1 MKTNRPP
8 KRAFESI
15 LLVFLVFSFVLGA
28 CTAPAGSASQN
39 ANSTDTRF
47 STQAE
52 TVAPSLLNSTPEPSP
67 TLTLASLPP
76 TPTPDTGLRTG
87 MFDFREKVCV
97 IMDNGVTTCDL
108 IPKVV
113 RLFKYLDKLYNPFAE
128 LVEYDLKDSQ
138 MFNGE
143 NYVRIVGMNQLD
155 TLSNSGKKL
164 YYAPLSKIIPLDEEN
179 KAYLKWR
186 EILDGR
192 AIKTETY
199 NEEQY
204 NPYNPYESVQPYD
217 LYVEFGDGRDRQ
229 FYVYVIRIQNP
240 ADFKITEETYCGK
253 HYAYT
258 EILMNVNGHIY
269 KHGLALNVIEDM
281 NRPKDFFLAKDN
293 DFDAKWSQM
302 LDKKSYLSQEG
313 PKYDYYLNHPSERE
327 KDYKNI
333 FVYDLFAFSF
343 VVSFDENGHTYFNRA
358 AYSAAMD
365 PEYISGALEAASCLP
380 DGYYDEW
387 FNSGGEKYSIFF
399 PVYSPATAYFHNLID
414 TEPWTDDPEY
424 RNILSDEEV
433 EKIEQ
438 LIELVDNNSNQ

>member
-1 MKTNRPP
+1 MKTNRPS
-8 KRAFESI
+8 KRAFVSF
-15 LLVFLVFSFVLGA
+15 LLVFLVLSFILSA

-39 ANSTDTRF
+39 ANSTDTHF
-47 STQAE
+47 SSQAE
-52 TVAPSLLNSTPEPSP
+52 TVAPSLLASIPEPSP
-67 TLTLASLPP
+67 TFTATSLPP
-76 TPTPDTGLRTG
+76 TPTPDTGIRTG
-87 MFDFREKVCV
+87 MFDFREKVCM

-113 RLFKYLDKLYNPFAE
+113 RLFKFSDKLFNHYAE
-128 LVEYDLKDSQ
+128 LIEYDLHDTQ

-143 NYVRIVGMNQLD
+143 NYVRIVGMNQLN
-155 TLSNSGKKL
+155 TLSNDGKNL
-164 YYAPLSKIIPLDEEN
+164 YYAPLSKIVPLDEEN
-179 KAYLKWR
+179 KAYLIWR

-199 NEEQY
+199 NEVQY
-204 NPYNPYESVQPYD
+204 NPYNPYESVQQVD
-217 LYVEFGDGRDRQ
+217 LFLPFGDGRDRQ

-281 NRPKDFFLAKDN
+281 NHPKDFFLAN
-293 DFDAKWSQM
+293 NNNFDKKWSQM
-302 LDKKSYLSQEG
+302 IDKKSYLSQEG
-313 PKYDYYLNHPSERE
+313 PKYDYYLTHPSERE

-333 FVYDLFAFSF
+333 YVYDFFAFSL

-365 PEYISGALEAASCLP
+365 PEYIAGALEAASCLP

-387 FNSGGEKYSIFF
+387 FNTGGEKFTIFF
-399 PVYSPATAYFHNLID
+399 PVYSPATAYFHNLMD

-438 LIELVDNNSNQ
+438 LIELVDKSNNQ

>member
-164 YYAPLSKIIPLDEEN
+164 Y
-179 KAYLKWR
+179 
-186 EILDGR
+186 
-192 AIKTETY
+192 
-199 NEEQY
+199 
-204 NPYNPYESVQPYD
+204 
-217 LYVEFGDGRDRQ
+217 
-229 FYVYVIRIQNP
+229 
-240 ADFKITEETYCGK
+240 
-253 HYAYT
+253 
-258 EILMNVNGHIY
+258 
-269 KHGLALNVIEDM
+269 
-281 NRPKDFFLAKDN
+281 
-293 DFDAKWSQM
+293 
-302 LDKKSYLSQEG
+302 
-313 PKYDYYLNHPSERE
+313 
-327 KDYKNI
+327 
-333 FVYDLFAFSF
+333 
-343 VVSFDENGHTYFNRA
+343 
-358 AYSAAMD
+358 
-365 PEYISGALEAASCLP
+365 
-380 DGYYDEW
+380 
-387 FNSGGEKYSIFF
+387 
-399 PVYSPATAYFHNLID
+399 
-414 TEPWTDDPEY
+414 
-424 RNILSDEEV
+424 
-433 EKIEQ
+433 
-438 LIELVDNNSNQ
+438 